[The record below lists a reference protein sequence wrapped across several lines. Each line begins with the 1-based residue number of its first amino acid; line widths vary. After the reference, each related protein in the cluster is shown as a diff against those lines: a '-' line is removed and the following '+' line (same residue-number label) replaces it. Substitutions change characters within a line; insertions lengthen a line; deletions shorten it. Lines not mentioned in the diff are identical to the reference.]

1 MTSTVDAGGLSRAA
15 QRKQRLLEIENE
27 QRMEDVEALR
37 MTEEQRQLLLRS
49 FATVTSEFF
58 PLDGLQW
65 TPVSLHKRIQ
75 VMKRVATKE
84 TATTTTTSDD
94 RLATSP
100 SPPALASIT
109 NATLGTAEDTI
120 RVSSTSLSAFLTSY
134 YASPSRTGERSRS
147 PVKGLFTEEDEE
159 RAISGADESTVRGRL
174 SRKPGTT
181 APAPISTSASPLDDE
196 ELRTP
201 IAPSH
206 PISFE
211 QTPPSFEQ
219 LNSTPC
225 PSRKRRLDESPSA
238 STKRLHHA

>member
-1 MTSTVDAGGLSRAA
+1 
-15 QRKQRLLEIENE
+15 
-27 QRMEDVEALR
+27 
-37 MTEEQRQLLLRS
+37 
-49 FATVTSEFF
+49 
-58 PLDGLQW
+58 
-65 TPVSLHKRIQ
+65 
-75 VMKRVATKE
+75 MKRVATKE

-94 RLATSP
+94 RPAASP
-100 SPPALASIT
+100 SLPALASIT

-159 RAISGADESTVRGRL
+159 PAINGADESTVRGRL
-174 SRKPGTT
+174 SRKPGSTV
-181 APAPISTSASPLDDE
+181 PAPISTSATLLDDE

-201 IAPSH
+201 IAPFH

-211 QTPPSFEQ
+211 QTPPPFEQ

-238 STKRLHHA
+238 GAKRLHPA

>member
-37 MTEEQRQLLLRS
+37 MTEEQRQVLLRS

-94 RLATSP
+94 RLASP

-147 PVKGLFTEEDEE
+147 PVKGLFTEEDEKPTL
-159 RAISGADESTVRGRL
+159 SGADESTVRGRIC
-174 SRKPGTT
+174 RKSGTT
-181 APAPISTSASPLDDE
+181 VPAPISTSATPLDDE

-211 QTPPSFEQ
+211 QTPPSFQQ
-219 LNSTPC
+219 LNYTPC

-238 STKRLHHA
+238 GAKRLHPA

>member
-37 MTEEQRQLLLRS
+37 MTEEQRQVLLRS

-84 TATTTTTSDD
+84 TATTTTSSDD
-94 RLATSP
+94 RPVVSS

-147 PVKGLFTEEDEE
+147 PVKGLFTVEDGKP
-159 RAISGADESTVRGRL
+159 ALNGADESTVRGRIC
-174 SRKPGTT
+174 RKPETT
-181 APAPISTSASPLDDE
+181 VPAPIFTSATPLYDE

-238 STKRLHHA
+238 GAKRLHPA

>member
-94 RLATSP
+94 RPAASP

-134 YASPSRTGERSRS
+134 YASPSRTGERPRS

-159 RAISGADESTVRGRL
+159 PAINSADESTVRGRL

-181 APAPISTSASPLDDE
+181 VPAPISTSATPLDDE

-211 QTPPSFEQ
+211 QTPPSSEQ

-238 STKRLHHA
+238 GTKRLHHA